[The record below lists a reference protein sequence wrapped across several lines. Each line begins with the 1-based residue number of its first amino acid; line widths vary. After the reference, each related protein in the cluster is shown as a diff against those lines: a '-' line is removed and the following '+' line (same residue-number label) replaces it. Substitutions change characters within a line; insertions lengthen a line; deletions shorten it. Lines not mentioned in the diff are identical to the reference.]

1 MAYNY
6 YPSTYQVPAYY
17 PQQMTNQYAYQQQPQ
32 QNNGIIWVSG
42 EAGAKAYLV
51 APNTSVIL
59 WDTESQTIYVKSAD
73 ATGLPSMKTL
83 DYTMRE
89 SISPEAKI
97 SPVSDYAT
105 KDDISIIKAEISEI
119 RANIESMKGAQ
130 K

>member
-6 YPSTYQVPAYY
+6 FPQTYQMPVYY
-17 PQQMTNQYAYQQQPQ
+17 PQQVSNQFPYQTQAQN
-32 QNNGIIWVSG
+32 NNGIIWVSG

-51 APNTSVIL
+51 APNTSVTL

-73 ATGLPSMKTL
+73 ASGMPSMKTL

-89 SISPEAKI
+89 SIVPEAKI

-105 KDDISIIKAEISEI
+105 KDDISTIRNEIDEIK
-119 RANIESMKGAQ
+119 ANIESMKGA
-130 K
+130 KK

>member
-6 YPSTYQVPAYY
+6 FPQTYQMPAYY
-17 PQQMTNQYAYQQQPQ
+17 PQQVNNQYAYQTQAQQG
-32 QNNGIIWVSG
+32 NGIIWVSG

-51 APNTSVIL
+51 APNTSVTL

-73 ATGLPSMKTL
+73 ASGMPSMKTL

-89 SISPEAKI
+89 SIVPEAKI

-105 KDDISIIKAEISEI
+105 KDDISIIRNELNEIK
-119 RANIESMKGAQ
+119 ANIESMKGA
-130 K
+130 KK

>member
-6 YPSTYQVPAYY
+6 FPQTYQMPVYY
-17 PQQMTNQYAYQQQPQ
+17 PQQMSNQYAYQTQAQQG
-32 QNNGIIWVSG
+32 NGINWVTG

-89 SISPEAKI
+89 SIVPEAKI

-105 KDDISIIKAEISEI
+105 KDDISIIRNEIDEI
-119 RANIESMKGAQ
+119 KANIESMKGA
-130 K
+130 KK